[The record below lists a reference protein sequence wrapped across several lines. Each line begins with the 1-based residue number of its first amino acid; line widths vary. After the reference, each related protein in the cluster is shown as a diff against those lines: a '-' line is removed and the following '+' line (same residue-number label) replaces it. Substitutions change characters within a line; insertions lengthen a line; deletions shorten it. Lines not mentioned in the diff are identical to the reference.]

1 MVFLIGVLY
10 ALVSGLTT
18 VFVVPLMIQADS
30 GVLAAWRRL
39 WGSIKTAWKQYL
51 AYVVIAFLL
60 TVAAGIIASIVVGI
74 VAIVLLI
81 PILIVAAITHV
92 TVSLSSTVGIAV
104 LVALAL
110 LFGLSM
116 LVIWTLAQGPRRDVS
131 RYYALLVLGDIEE
144 TFHILSDRQLS
155 KSHERRI
162 VDVGFCRPWRSR
174 AIRARVDR
182 RRRACD
188 LFRADPS
195 GDTRL
200 AVLSYPTLMLV
211 AAANSTIFLVIF
223 VTLGTVTAPRTGL
236 HSHVFAW
243 ASGGTPDWDAFR
255 RSLPLA
261 VGLGAVLF
269 VLVTVLDVVFARLQ
283 DSSQSNPSGRRRRS
297 GPARVDSDA
306 TALRRNHGDPTPVG
320 RHGPIAFVCWGFETG
335 SGAHED
341 AARSGDVGGDR
352 RQRGRVR
359 RRPPARAGVDVRSHD
374 RADHPNRPAE
384 RDRRRGARLAVLA
397 AIAGDGD
404 GRTRRLSHRSC
415 HGFHGRDAVLLGGL
429 SRVR

>member
-1 MVFLIGVLY
+1 MTLIVALVAAGILFGGLFALIGAIMEFVLIESLRTGEVTLRRHWRRRWRQGLRLFGFRIAIGLPMIALFAGWLALLIVPILTGRDPTLPATAFLVGIPMVFLIGVLY

-116 LVIWTLAQGPRRDVS
+116 LVIWTLAQVPVVTYL

-155 KSHERRI
+155 RRE
-162 VDVGFCRPWRSR
+162 P
-174 AIRARVDR
+174 
-182 RRRACD
+182 
-188 LFRADPS
+188 
-195 GDTRL
+195 
-200 AVLSYPTLMLV
+200 
-211 AAANSTIFLVIF
+211 
-223 VTLGTVTAPRTGL
+223 
-236 HSHVFAW
+236 
-243 ASGGTPDWDAFR
+243 
-255 RSLPLA
+255 
-261 VGLGAVLF
+261 
-269 VLVTVLDVVFARLQ
+269 
-283 DSSQSNPSGRRRRS
+283 
-297 GPARVDSDA
+297 
-306 TALRRNHGDPTPVG
+306 
-320 RHGPIAFVCWGFETG
+320 
-335 SGAHED
+335 
-341 AARSGDVGGDR
+341 
-352 RQRGRVR
+352 
-359 RRPPARAGVDVRSHD
+359 
-374 RADHPNRPAE
+374 
-384 RDRRRGARLAVLA
+384 
-397 AIAGDGD
+397 
-404 GRTRRLSHRSC
+404 
-415 HGFHGRDAVLLGGL
+415 
-429 SRVR
+429 

>member
-116 LVIWTLAQGPRRDVS
+116 LVIWTLAQVPVVTYL

-144 TFHILSDRQLS
+144 TFHIPSDRQLS
-155 KSHERRI
+155 RREPMN
-162 VDVGFCRPWRSR
+162 DESSTWGS
-174 AIRARVDR
+174 AAR
-182 RRRACD
+182 
-188 LFRADPS
+188 
-195 GDTRL
+195 
-200 AVLSYPTLMLV
+200 
-211 AAANSTIFLVIF
+211 
-223 VTLGTVTAPRTGL
+223 
-236 HSHVFAW
+236 
-243 ASGGTPDWDAFR
+243 
-255 RSLPLA
+255 
-261 VGLGAVLF
+261 GAVALF
-269 VLVTVLDVVFARLQ
+269 VLGLIGVVALAIYSVPTLRAIY
-283 DSSQSNPSGRRRRS
+283 PSWRSCRIRRS
-297 GPARVDSDA
+297 
-306 TALRRNHGDPTPVG
+306 
-320 RHGPIAFVCWGFETG
+320 CWSQPQT
-335 SGAHED
+335 
-341 AARSGDVGGDR
+341 
-352 RQRGRVR
+352 
-359 RRPPARAGVDVRSHD
+359 
-374 RADHPNRPAE
+374 
-384 RDRRRGARLAVLA
+384 
-397 AIAGDGD
+397 
-404 GRTRRLSHRSC
+404 RLSS
-415 HGFHGRDAVLLGGL
+415 
-429 SRVR
+429 SSSS